1 MSDED
6 GDITRSMQLPFVL
19 VGKSI
24 CCVRENSLI
33 KLFKD
38 DAAR

>member
-24 CCVRENSLI
+24 CCLERELI
-33 KLFKD
+33 DQTF
-38 DAAR
+38 